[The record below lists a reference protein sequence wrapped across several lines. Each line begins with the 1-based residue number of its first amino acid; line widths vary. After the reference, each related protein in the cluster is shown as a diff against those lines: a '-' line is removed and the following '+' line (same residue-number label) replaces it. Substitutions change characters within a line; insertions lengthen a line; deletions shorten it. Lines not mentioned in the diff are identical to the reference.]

1 MYGNPMYYPN
11 PMMQTAQQRLQMM
24 EAQYPQFAGT
34 PGQSYPQQPSYPSA
48 TQVAPA
54 TPVIKGRP
62 VSNEQEANAAMIDF
76 DGSLF
81 IFPDNAH
88 GKIYTKQLGLDGNII
103 FNSYSRDVVAPAP
116 AQEQPQTA
124 PSQDL
129 SGLVK
134 QTDFEKQ
141 MGEIRERFNRI
152 EQRLQNNKGGS
163 K

>member
-34 PGQSYPQQPSYPSA
+34 PGQSYPQQTPYPSA
-48 TQVAPA
+48 AQAAPA
-54 TPVIKGRP
+54 APVIKGRP

-81 IFPDNAH
+81 VFPDNAH

-103 FNSYSRDVVAPAP
+103 FSTYSRDTGTPMPVQES
-116 AQEQPQTA
+116 AQSA

-129 SGLVK
+129 SGFVK
-134 QTDFEKQ
+134 QEDLDKQ
-141 MGEIRERFNRI
+141 LREIRERFTRI
-152 EQRLQNNKGGS
+152 EQRFQGNKGGA